1 MRDPKKTK
9 PPRPY
14 QEIEC
19 QFDGKTHYGKFYIW
33 RGWLTLSCDV
43 GHKSAPLNGSPPEIL
58 AKMLLGELIADS
70 GARWRKRFAIRS
82 RGRW

>member
-1 MRDPKKTK
+1 MSDPKRTK
-9 PPRPY
+9 PQRPY

-19 QFDGKTHYGKFYIW
+19 QFDEKTHYGKFYVW

-43 GHKSAPLNGSPPEIL
+43 GHKSAPLNGSPPEVL

-70 GARWRKRFAIRS
+70 ERGSGKGPPRLS